1 MRENKVGLGAERANQ
16 HQNGERP
23 KEHRNLSNPPN
34 MLKDFTHREFENP
47 AIPRMG
53 RRFHEIRID
62 GNANSHN
69 CPIRRRMWPFRD

>member
-1 MRENKVGLGAERANQ
+1 
-16 HQNGERP
+16 
-23 KEHRNLSNPPN
+23 
-34 MLKDFTHREFENP
+34 
-47 AIPRMG
+47 MG